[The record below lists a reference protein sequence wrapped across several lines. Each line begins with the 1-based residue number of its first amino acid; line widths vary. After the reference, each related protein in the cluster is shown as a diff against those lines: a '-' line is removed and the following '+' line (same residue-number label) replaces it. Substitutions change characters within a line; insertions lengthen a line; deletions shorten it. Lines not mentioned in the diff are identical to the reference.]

1 MKNMKFSIIIMFVF
15 CVGLLFAYGTSVSA
29 EDDALTIIRKMDEK
43 QASETS
49 KSIMSMIVY
58 TDTDDEATAREMK
71 MLSYSQ
77 GEDDTYMEFIEP
89 RTITGLRILSK
100 GDDQWIFF
108 PSTGRTRK
116 VASSAKKESV
126 KGVGGDFSYED
137 MSGGTF
143 EGRYTPT
150 ILETN
155 DTSWVIEGLPKK
167 ADAVYS
173 KVIVTVDKQ
182 TDLPHKMEYY
192 TDEEGHYKDML
203 MEDFKVIS
211 GRDTATK
218 MTMITLEKNTKTT
231 IILHEAEYDI
241 PIPEKYFDSNRFSK

>member
-1 MKNMKFSIIIMFVF
+1 MKKISITTLFLYSAALVL
-15 CVGLLFAYGTSVSA
+15 VGLTAYA
-29 EDDALTIIRKMDEK
+29 DDDALEIIRKMDAK

-58 TDTDDEATAREMK
+58 TDADDEATAREMK

-100 GDDQWIFF
+100 GDDQWVFF

-116 VASSAKKESV
+116 IASSAKKDSV

-143 EGRYTPT
+143 EEKYTPKL
-150 ILETN
+150 LETR
-155 DTSWVIEGLPKK
+155 DSEWIIEGMPKK
-167 ADAVYS
+167 ADPIYT
-173 KVIVTVDKQ
+173 KVIVTVDKA
-182 TDLPHKMEYY
+182 TYLPRKMEYY

-211 GRDTATK
+211 GRDTAAK
-218 MTMITLEKNTKTT
+218 MTMNTLEKNTKTV

>member
-1 MKNMKFSIIIMFVF
+1 MKNFIITTLLLCLFVF
-15 CVGLLFAYGTSVSA
+15 LTTGSFVYAD
-29 EDDALTIIRKMDEK
+29 DDALEIIRKMDEK
-43 QASETS
+43 QASETG

-58 TDTDDEATAREMK
+58 TDADDEATAREMK

-77 GEDDTYMEFIEP
+77 GDDDTYMEFIEP

-100 GDDQWIFF
+100 GDDQWVFF

-116 VASSAKKESV
+116 IASSAKKDSV

-143 EGRYTPT
+143 EGKYTPT
-150 ILETN
+150 ILKAN
-155 DTSWVIEGLPKK
+155 DTSWVIEGLSKK

-182 TDLPHKMEYY
+182 TYLPHKMEYY

-218 MTMITLEKNTKTT
+218 TTMITLEKNTKTV

>member
-1 MKNMKFSIIIMFVF
+1 MKNFIITTLLLCLFVF
-15 CVGLLFAYGTSVSA
+15 LATGSSIYAD
-29 EDDALTIIRKMDEK
+29 DDALAIIRKMDEK

-58 TDTDDEATAREMK
+58 TDADDEATAREMK
-71 MLSYSQ
+71 MLLYSQ
-77 GEDDTYMEFIEP
+77 GDDDTYMEFIEP

-100 GDDQWIFF
+100 GDDQWVFF

-116 VASSAKKESV
+116 IASSAKKDSV

-143 EGRYTPT
+143 EGKYTPT
-150 ILETN
+150 ILEAN
-155 DTSWVIEGLPKK
+155 DTSWVIEGLSKK

-182 TDLPHKMEYY
+182 TYLPHKMEYY

-218 MTMITLEKNTKTT
+218 TTMITLEKNTKTV